1 MNRIK
6 KTIGSLCQKG
16 QVIRLE
22 AISNESRTAKGGDKM
37 RKLEN
42 VKVTHVSYVDKA
54 ANKKSF
60 FLTKAEG
67 KPTFEMAVKLV
78 TKADDPQK
86 LVYGVVYEPETEDAH
101 GDYMDAETIEKAA
114 HSFMEDY
121 QQIDKQHDFT
131 TSAGKVVESYVAP
144 VEMTINDT
152 TITKGTWVLV
162 TKATDEMWEDIQ
174 KGEFT
179 GYSLAGTAEVEE
191 IKKQTKNN
199 FNRRKTFRDV
209 NAAIEAFQSAAW
221 SILDNYS
228 SDDAD
233 KVAEIQKEVS
243 ELSELIGT
251 IQTTKAV
258 TKQGVV
264 NGIKSF
270 FSTKKSKEEHEMT
283 EEELKKALGEAL
295 NPITERLQKLED
307 AKNGEGE
314 LTDEEKK
321 KKEEEAAAK
330 KKVKKEAFTAEDITK
345 AVQEAVAP
353 LNEKVETLEKARF
366 SNNQEQN
373 YTEQIEKEEDV
384 FGSLFSVKASYELVK

>member
-1 MNRIK
+1 ME
-6 KTIGSLCQKG
+6 KTIGSLCRKG

-22 AISNESRTAKGGDKM
+22 AISNESRTSKGGDKM

-67 KPTFEMAVKLV
+67 EPTFETAVKLV

-144 VEMTINDT
+144 VDMTIEDT

-191 IKKQTKNN
+191 VKKQTTNN

-251 IQTTKAV
+251 IQTTKSV

-307 AKNGEGE
+307 AKNGEGK

-353 LNEKVETLEKARF
+353 LNEKVEALEKARF

-384 FGSLFSVKASYELVK
+384 FGSLFSVKGGNE

>member
-1 MNRIK
+1 
-6 KTIGSLCQKG
+6 
-16 QVIRLE
+16 
-22 AISNESRTAKGGDKM
+22 M

-67 KPTFEMAVKLV
+67 EPTFETAVKLV

-191 IKKQTKNN
+191 VKKQTTNN
-199 FNRRKTFRDV
+199 FNQRKTFRDV

-228 SDDAD
+228 ANDAE
-233 KVAEIQKEVS
+233 KLSEIQDEVN
-243 ELSELIGT
+243 ELSVLLGT
-251 IQTTKAV
+251 IQTTKSV

-270 FSTKKSKEEHEMT
+270 FSTKKTKGEQDMT

-295 NPITERLQKLED
+295 TPLTQRLEKLEAASEGD
-307 AKNGEGE
+307 GE
-314 LTDEEKK
+314 LSDEEKK
-321 KKEEEAAAK
+321 KKEEEEAAKK
-330 KKVKKEAFTAEDITK
+330 KKVKKEGFSAEDITK

-353 LNEKVETLEKARF
+353 LNEKIETLEKARF

-373 YTEQIEKEEDV
+373 YTENVEKSVIPSYVDAV
-384 FGSLFSVKASYELVK
+384 FPISE

>member
-67 KPTFEMAVKLV
+67 EPTFETSVKLV

-144 VEMTINDT
+144 VDMTIEDT
-152 TITKGTWVLV
+152 TISKGTWVLV

-191 IKKQTKNN
+191 VKKQTTNN

-228 SDDAD
+228 SDDAE
-233 KVAEIQKEVS
+233 KVSEIQSEVS
-243 ELSELIGT
+243 ELSALIGT

-258 TKQGVV
+258 TKQGLAETV
-264 NGIKSF
+264 KSF

-283 EEELKKALGEAL
+283 EEELQKALGEAL
-295 NPITERLQKLED
+295 NPITERLRKLED
-307 AKNGEGE
+307 AKDGDGE
-314 LTDEEKK
+314 LTDDEKK

-345 AVQEAVAP
+345 AVKEAVAP
-353 LNEKVETLEKARF
+353 LNEKVEALEKARF
-366 SNNQEQN
+366 SNNHT
-373 YTEQIEKEEDV
+373 TEVAKSEVPSYVDAV
-384 FGSLFSVKASYELVK
+384 FPVSE

>member
-67 KPTFEMAVKLV
+67 EPTFETAVKLV

-191 IKKQTKNN
+191 VKKQTTNN

-228 SDDAD
+228 SDDAE
-233 KVAEIQKEVS
+233 KVSEIQSEVS
-243 ELSELIGT
+243 ELSALIGT

-258 TKQGVV
+258 TKQGLAEMV
-264 NGIKSF
+264 KSF
-270 FSTKKSKEEHEMT
+270 FSTKKTKEEHDMT
-283 EEELKKALGEAL
+283 EEELQKALGEAL
-295 NPITERLQKLED
+295 SPITERLQKLED
-307 AKNGEGE
+307 AKDGDGE

-353 LNEKVETLEKARF
+353 LNEKVEALEKARF

-373 YTEQIEKEEDV
+373 YTTEVAKSEVPSYVDAV
-384 FGSLFSVKASYELVK
+384 FPVSE

>member
-67 KPTFEMAVKLV
+67 KPTFETAVKLV

-384 FGSLFSVKASYELVK
+384 FGSLFSVKGGESVI

>member
-1 MNRIK
+1 
-6 KTIGSLCQKG
+6 
-16 QVIRLE
+16 
-22 AISNESRTAKGGDKM
+22 M

-67 KPTFEMAVKLV
+67 EPTFEKLVKLV

-86 LVYGVVYEPETEDAH
+86 LVYGVVYSPDEEDAH

-114 HSFMEDY
+114 HNFMEEY

-131 TSAGKVVESYVAP
+131 TNAGKVVESYVAP
-144 VEMTINDT
+144 VDMTIEDT

-191 IKKQTKNN
+191 VQKQTTDN
-199 FNRRKTFRDV
+199 FNRRKIYRDV
-209 NAAIEAFQSAAW
+209 NAAIEAFQSASW

-228 SDDAD
+228 SDDAE
-233 KVAEIQKEVS
+233 KLAEIQDEVN
-243 ELSELIGT
+243 ELSTLLGT
-251 IQTTKAV
+251 IQTTKSV
-258 TKQGVV
+258 TIKDVAKGV
-264 NGIKSF
+264 KSF
-270 FSTKKSKEEHEMT
+270 FSPKKSKEEHDMT
-283 EEELKKALGEAL
+283 EEELKKALDEAL
-295 NPITERLQKLED
+295 NPFTERLEKLEKANKEGD
-307 AKNGEGE
+307 GE
-314 LTDEEKK
+314 LSDEEKK

-330 KKVKKEAFTAEDITK
+330 KNKVKKEAFSAEDITK

-353 LNEKVETLEKARF
+353 LNEKVEALEKARI

-373 YTEQIEKEEDV
+373 YQTEIKKEEDV
-384 FGSLFSVKASYELVK
+384 FDDLFTSKGGNK

>member
-1 MNRIK
+1 ME
-6 KTIGSLCQKG
+6 KTIGSLCRKG

-22 AISNESRTAKGGDKM
+22 AISNESRTSKGGDKM

-67 KPTFEMAVKLV
+67 EPTFETAVKLV

-144 VEMTINDT
+144 VDMTIEDT

-191 IKKQTKNN
+191 VKKQTTNN

-251 IQTTKAV
+251 IQTTKSV

-307 AKNGEGE
+307 AKNGEGK

-321 KKEEEAAAK
+321 KKEEEEAAAAK
-330 KKVKKEAFTAEDITK
+330 KKLKKEAFTAEDITK
-345 AVQEAVAP
+345 AVQDAVAP
-353 LNEKVETLEKARF
+353 LNKKVEALEKARF

-384 FGSLFSVKASYELVK
+384 FGSLFSVKGGNE